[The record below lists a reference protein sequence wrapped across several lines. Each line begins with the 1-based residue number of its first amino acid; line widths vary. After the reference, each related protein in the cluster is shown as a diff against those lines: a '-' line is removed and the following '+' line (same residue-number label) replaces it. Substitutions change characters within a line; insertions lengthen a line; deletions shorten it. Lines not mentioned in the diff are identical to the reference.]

1 MLKMLLQL
9 YARLPLPIIHGLG
22 AVIGWLIF
30 VGNRKIAFQIKS
42 NLTQANITSNAAET
56 SSIARKSAIET
67 GKGLAETLAIWF
79 KPQQEVENWVNS
91 CPGWSHLE
99 AALANQKGIIFLTPH
114 LGCYEITALHFA
126 SQHPISILYRPHRK
140 NWLAPIVESGRMRTN
155 ITLAPTNMK
164 GVRTLLRTLK
174 QGGAIGILPDQVP
187 GEGEGEWV
195 DFFGRPAYT
204 MTLVNK
210 LKEATDA
217 TILLAFGERLSWGRG
232 YIVHIEPFTDAISPR
247 GVNQAIERL
256 IQKHPTQYLWSY
268 NRHKQPKQQKTSP
281 DETK

>member
-9 YARLPLPIIHGLG
+9 YARLPLAIIHGLG
-22 AVIGWLIF
+22 ATIGWLIF
-30 VGNRKIAFQIKS
+30 VSNRKVASQIKS
-42 NLTQANITSNAAET
+42 NLRLANITENAADT
-56 SSIARKSAIET
+56 LTIARKSAIET

-79 KPQQEVENWVNS
+79 KPQKDVEKWVS
-91 CPGWSHLE
+91 GSQGWTHVD

-126 SQHPISILYRPHRK
+126 SQHHISILYRPHRK
-140 NWLAPIVESGRMRTN
+140 KWLAPIVESGRMRKN
-155 ITLAPTNMK
+155 ITLAPTNIK

-187 GEGEGEWV
+187 GAGEGEWV
-195 DFFGRPAYT
+195 DFFGRPAYS

-217 TILLAFGERLSWGRG
+217 TILLAFGERISWGRG
-232 YIVHIEPFTDAISPR
+232 FVIHIEPFVDEISPR
-247 GVNQAIERL
+247 GVNKAIERL
-256 IQKHPTQYLWSY
+256 IRKYPAQYLWSY
-268 NRHKQPKQQKTSP
+268 NRHKQPKQQKAAP
-281 DETK
+281 NEPK

>member
-1 MLKMLLQL
+1 MLLQL
-9 YARLPLPIIHGLG
+9 YARLPLVIIHGLG
-22 AVIGWLIF
+22 AMIGWLIF
-30 VGNRKIAFQIKS
+30 ICNRKIAFQIKS
-42 NLTQANITSNAAET
+42 NLTQASITNNAADT
-56 SSIARKSAIET
+56 LTTARKSAIET
-67 GKGLAETLAIWF
+67 GKGVAETLAIWF
-79 KPQQEVENWVNS
+79 KPQQKVEKWVSS
-91 CPGWSHLE
+91 CQGWSHVE
-99 AALANQKGIIFLTPH
+99 TALANQKGIIFLTPH

-187 GEGEGEWV
+187 GAGEGEWV

-232 YIVHIEPFTDAISPR
+232 YIVHIEPFADEISPR

-256 IQKHPTQYLWSY
+256 IRKYPTQYLWSY
-268 NRHKQPKQQKTSP
+268 NRHKQPKQQKSSL

>member
-9 YARLPLPIIHGLG
+9 YARLPLVIIHGLG
-22 AVIGWLIF
+22 AMIGWLIF
-30 VGNRKIAFQIKS
+30 VCNRKIAFQIRS
-42 NLTQANITSNAAET
+42 NLTQASITNNTADT
-56 SSIARKSAIET
+56 LTIARKSAIET
-67 GKGLAETLAIWF
+67 GKGVAETLAIWF
-79 KPQQEVENWVNS
+79 KPQQEVEKWVSS
-91 CPGWSHLE
+91 CQGWSHVE
-99 AALANQKGIIFLTPH
+99 TALANQKGIIFLTPH

-126 SQHPISILYRPHRK
+126 SHHPISILYRPHRK

-187 GEGEGEWV
+187 GAGEGEWV

-232 YIVHIEPFTDAISPR
+232 YIVHIEPFADEISLR

-256 IQKHPTQYLWSY
+256 IRKYPTQYLWSY
-268 NRHKQPKQQKTSP
+268 NRHKQPKQQKSSP

>member
-9 YARLPLPIIHGLG
+9 YARLPLVVIHGLG
-22 AVIGWLIF
+22 ATVGWIIF
-30 VGNRKIAFQIKS
+30 ACNRGLAGKIQS
-42 NLTQANITSNAAET
+42 NLMHAIIAKNTGGTLR
-56 SSIARKSAIET
+56 IARKSAIET
-67 GKGLAETLAIWF
+67 GKGVAETLAIWF
-79 KPQQEVENWVNS
+79 KPQADVEKWVTGTE
-91 CPGWSHLE
+91 GWSHVD
-99 AALANQKGIIFLTPH
+99 AALADQKGIIFLTPH

-126 SQHPISILYRPHRK
+126 SQNPISILYRPHRK
-140 NWLAPIVESGRMRTN
+140 SWLAPIVEAGRTRNN

-187 GEGEGEWV
+187 GAGEGEWV

-232 YIVHIEPFTDAISPR
+232 FIVHIEPFEGEVSPR
-247 GVNQAIERL
+247 GINQAIERL
-256 IQKHPTQYLWSY
+256 IRKYPTQYLWSY
-268 NRHKQPKQQKTSP
+268 NRHKQPKQQKASP
-281 DETK
+281 DESK

>member
-1 MLKMLLQL
+1 MLKMFLQL
-9 YARLPLPIIHGLG
+9 YARLPLAVIHGLG
-22 AVIGWLIF
+22 SVIGWLIF
-30 VGNRKIAFQIKS
+30 VCNRKVASQIQR
-42 NLTQANITSNAAET
+42 NLRLANITANAADT
-56 SSIARKSAIET
+56 LTIARKSAIET
-67 GKGLAETLAIWF
+67 GKGLTETLAIWF
-79 KPQQEVENWVNS
+79 KPQVEVEKWVNS
-91 CPGWSHLE
+91 CQGWSHVE
-99 AALANQKGIIFLTPH
+99 AALAKQKGIIFLTPH

-140 NWLAPIVESGRMRTN
+140 NWLAPIVESGRMRQN

-187 GEGEGEWV
+187 GAGEGEWV

-210 LKEATDA
+210 LKETTDA

-232 YIVHIEPFTDAISPR
+232 FVVHIEPFMDDISPR

-256 IQKHPTQYLWSY
+256 IRKYPTQYLWSY
-268 NRHKQPKQQKTSP
+268 HRHKQPKQQKVSP
-281 DETK
+281 DEPK

>member
-1 MLKMLLQL
+1 MLLQL
-9 YARLPLPIIHGLG
+9 YARLPLAIIHGLG
-22 AVIGWLIF
+22 AMIGWLIF
-30 VGNRKIAFQIKS
+30 ACNRKIAFQIKS
-42 NLTQANITSNAAET
+42 NLTQANITNNAPDT
-56 SSIARKSAIET
+56 LTIARKSAIET

-79 KPQQEVENWVNS
+79 KPQQEVEKWVSS
-91 CPGWSHLE
+91 CLGWSHVE

-155 ITLAPTNMK
+155 ITLAPTNIK

-187 GEGEGEWV
+187 GAGEGEWV

-232 YIVHIEPFTDAISPR
+232 YIVHIEPFTDEVSPR

-256 IQKHPTQYLWSY
+256 IQKYPTQYLWSY
-268 NRHKQPKQQKTSP
+268 NRHKKPKQQKSP
-281 DETK
+281 LDETK